1 MKFSSSTPPNTNIF
15 KQAII
20 KSLNENKQLVFSKKL
35 TISQI
40 CQNKYKT
47 NEEENIEFPLVEIS
61 GIKVIIDVPN
71 SDDKLTGLICFF
83 DNRTLFINGIK
94 D

>member
-20 KSLNENKQLVFSKKL
+20 KPLNENKQLVFSKKL

-61 GIKVIIDVPN
+61 DIKDIIDVPN
-71 SDDKLTGLICFF
+71 SDDKLTGQYM
-83 DNRTLFINGIK
+83 LF
-94 D
+94 

>member
-71 SDDKLTGLICFF
+71 SDDKLTGQYM
-83 DNRTLFINGIK
+83 LF
-94 D
+94 